1 MSALRTLVVD
11 DSASARNML
20 KRLLERK
27 GVQVDQSESGVQAL
41 DYLKTQKPDIIF
53 MDHTMPGMSGL
64 EAVRVLRSNPDTAA
78 IPVVMYTSENDEAYK
93 QEALASG
100 AAGVIPKPATWN
112 KISEVLATVT
122 HHRDIMTDQIANSIN
137 QQLTSLRD
145 HLAFTMEHQIQLV
158 CDEIQQAFD
167 ERLRLVEQRQAGQTS
182 SPAQGLATLIHSIT
196 DSKLHQLNLELRHH
210 VSAKL
215 DVLAQDLVQQQAL
228 QKREILHEV
237 EQLIRASHARRRQ
250 RVLLRLPQ
258 LLRQHWYTVPFWLSL
273 ALIGSMFTYWAV

>member
-228 QKREILHEV
+228 QKREILQEV

-250 RVLLRLPQ
+250 RDLLRLPQ